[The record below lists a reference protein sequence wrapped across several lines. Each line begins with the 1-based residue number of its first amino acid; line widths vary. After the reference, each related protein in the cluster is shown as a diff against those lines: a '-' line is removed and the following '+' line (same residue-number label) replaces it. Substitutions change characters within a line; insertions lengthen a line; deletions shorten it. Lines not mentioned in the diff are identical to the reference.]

1 MVSTSSPLRRLSLC
15 LICHSVLTVFA
26 LPVLA
31 DVPDEM
37 KVLIEQKRPQDAY
50 ALGMKHP
57 EMMGEPMF
65 DYFFGVAAVDSGR
78 ISLGVL
84 SLERALLSNPKND
97 LVRLELARAYFA
109 LGEYQRSREEFEEV
123 KKTFPPPGVVSTIN
137 AYLDAIKAKENEFK
151 ILFGVYAELGMGNN
165 SNVNTAAAI
174 NNIILPVFG
183 PVALSS
189 SAQPQRSAFIYQSIG
204 ANAIIPIDTGVSG
217 FVAASTTAQKYSQIS
232 GYNLNVS
239 NGTVGVKVANG
250 PNLFKVAAIASIA
263 QLDDVPVP
271 NTYGGGGEWI
281 RQLTPTDSVMVGAGS
296 TRLAYPIQYSA
307 YNANLNIGTA
317 GYRKM
322 FPTTM
327 WKPVLDVNANVAH
340 QNDTSN
346 RPDLGRKI
354 AGATVQVSFLPKD
367 RWAVSVG
374 TGYTQSKYNANDLL
388 YQAPRTDNLVS
399 GNLAV
404 KYNLTKELS
413 TRLEFTYFNNLSN
426 LNLYSYDQW
435 TGAIKLRYDWNSN

>member
-1 MVSTSSPLRRLSLC
+1 MASPFSQLQKLSLC
-15 LICHSVLTVFA
+15 IGILAVLVSPA
-26 LPVLA
+26 VMA

-37 KVLIEQKRPQDAY
+37 KMLIEQKRAPEAY

-84 SLERALLSNPKND
+84 SLERALLANPKND

-137 AYLDAIKAKENEFK
+137 VYLDAINAKENEFK
-151 ILFGVYAELGMGNN
+151 IRFGAYAELGMGNN

-174 NNIILPVFG
+174 NNIILPIFG

-189 SAQPQRSAFIYQSIG
+189 SAQPQRSAFVYESIG

-217 FVAASTTAQKYSQIS
+217 FVSASTTAQKYSQVS

-239 NGTVGVKVANG
+239 NGATGIKVADG
-250 PNLFKVAAIASIA
+250 PNLYKIAAIASIA
-263 QLDDVPVP
+263 QLDSVPVP

-281 RQLTPTDSVMVGAGS
+281 RQLTETDSVMLGAGS
-296 TRLAYPIQYSA
+296 TQLVYPSQYNA
-307 YNANLNIGTA
+307 YNATLNIGTA

-322 FPTTM
+322 FPTAM
-327 WKPVLDVNANVAH
+327 WKPVVDVNANYAH

-346 RPDLGRKI
+346 RPDLGRRI
-354 AGATVQVSFLPKD
+354 AGGTLQLSLLPKEL
-367 RWAVSVG
+367 WAISVG
-374 TGYTQSKYNANDLL
+374 TGYTQSKYDANDLL

-404 KYNLTKELS
+404 QYKLTKELS
-413 TRLEFTYFNNLSN
+413 TRLEFTYYNNLSN

-435 TGAIKLRYDWNSN
+435 TGAIKLRYDLSSN

>member
-1 MVSTSSPLRRLSLC
+1 M
-15 LICHSVLTVFA
+15 
-26 LPVLA
+26 A
-31 DVPDEM
+31 DVSDEM
-37 KVLIEQKRPQDAY
+37 KVLIEQKRAPEAY
-50 ALGMKHP
+50 VLGMKHP
-57 EMMGEPMF
+57 EMMGELMF

-78 ISLGVL
+78 VSLGVL

-97 LVRLELARAYFA
+97 LVRLELARSYFT

-123 KKTFPPPGVVSTIN
+123 KKTFPPPGVLSTIN
-137 AYLDAIKAKENEFK
+137 VYLDAIRAKENEFK
-151 ILFGVYAELGMGNN
+151 VRFGVYAELGMGNN

-189 SAQPQRSAFIYQSIG
+189 SAQPQRSAFVYESIG

-217 FVAASTTAQKYSQIS
+217 FVGASTTAQKYSQVS

-239 NGTVGVKVANG
+239 NGTVGVKVADG
-250 PNLFKVAAIASIA
+250 PNLFKIAAIASIA

-281 RQLTPTDSVMVGAGS
+281 RQISETDSIMLGAGS

-327 WKPVLDVNANVAH
+327 WKPVIDVNANFAH

-354 AGATVQVSFLPKD
+354 AGATIQLSLLPKD
-367 RWAVSVG
+367 QWAVSVG
-374 TGYTQSKYNANDLL
+374 TGYTQSKYDANDLL
-388 YQAPRTDNLVS
+388 YQAPRTDNLIS

-404 KYNLTKELS
+404 QYKFTKELS
-413 TRLEFTYFNNLSN
+413 TRLEFTYYNNLSN

>member
-1 MVSTSSPLRRLSLC
+1 MARALFNLHKLSLC
-15 LICHSVLTVFA
+15 LGILTVFA
-26 LPVLA
+26 SPGVMA

-37 KVLIEQKRPQDAY
+37 KVLIEQKRAPEAY

-78 ISLGVL
+78 VSLGVL
-84 SLERALLSNPKND
+84 SLERALLANPKND

-123 KKTFPPPGVVSTIN
+123 KKTFPPPGVLSTIN
-137 AYLDAIKAKENEFK
+137 VYLDAINAKENEFK
-151 ILFGVYAELGMGNN
+151 VRYGIYAELGMGNN

-174 NNIILPVFG
+174 NNIVLPVFG

-189 SAQPQRSAFIYQSIG
+189 SAQPQRSAFVYESIG

-217 FVAASTTAQKYSQIS
+217 FVGVSTTAQKYSQVS

-239 NGTVGVKVANG
+239 NGTAGIKMADG
-250 PNLFKVAAIASIA
+250 PNLYKIAAIASIA
-263 QLDDVPVP
+263 HLDSVHVP

-281 RQLTPTDSVMVGAGS
+281 RQLTDTDSVMLGAGS
-296 TRLAYPIQYSA
+296 TRLAYPSQYNA

-322 FPTTM
+322 FPTAM
-327 WKPVLDVNANVAH
+327 WKPVVDVNANFAH

-354 AGATVQVSFLPKD
+354 AGATLQLSLLPKD
-367 RWAVSVG
+367 QWAVSIG
-374 TGYTQSKYNANDLL
+374 TGYTQSKYDANDLL
-388 YQAPRTDNLVS
+388 YQAPRTDNLIS

-404 KYNLTKELS
+404 QYKLTKELS
-413 TRLEFTYFNNLSN
+413 TRLEFTYYNNLSN